1 MRRQRYG
8 AGCWKGSQR
17 PCNKARIKKS
27 RTWPNDFRFLYVCA
41 EFILN
46 DHSLLTYKHNGKQT
60 GLLPVKSSY
69 DLVFTQRTTA
79 SGWST
84 LTTRDSDMAI
94 FAIFLQRTVWELLA
108 MPANVMDLLVCLFIR
123 SNDKLEKL

>member
-1 MRRQRYG
+1 MGQG
-8 AGCWKGSQR
+8 AGKDPR
-17 PCNKARIKKS
+17 DPVKKPELKKS
-27 RTWPNDFRFLYVCA
+27 RTWPSDFRFLHVCA

-79 SGWST
+79 SGWNT
-84 LTTRDSDMAI
+84 LTTCDSNMAI
-94 FAIFLQRTVWELLA
+94 FAIFLLRTVWELLA